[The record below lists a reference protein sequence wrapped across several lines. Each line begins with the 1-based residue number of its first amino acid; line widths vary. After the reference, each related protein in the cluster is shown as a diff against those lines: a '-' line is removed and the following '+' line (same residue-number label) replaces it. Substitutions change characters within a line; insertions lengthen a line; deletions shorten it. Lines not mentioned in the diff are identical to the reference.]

1 MLYGNMPCVRGSG
14 DNDYDVKEWHP
25 VDTYRSHK
33 QNCTNGVT
41 VLPLFS

>member
-1 MLYGNMPCVRGSG
+1 MPCIRGSG

-25 VDTYRSHK
+25 VDTYRSYR

-41 VLPLFS
+41 VLPSFS